1 MKLVMENKNIIEVD
15 EQSFVEKVIDAS
27 ENSLVLVDFWA
38 PWCGPCKQLTPILTE
53 IADENKERFILA
65 KINIDEN
72 QQIAAQLRIQS
83 IPTVFAF
90 SNKKILDAF
99 QGVLPKQKIIE
110 FIEKNLGSSLVEDN
124 SKDLDEIN
132 KLIKNEEFEKAIGVL
147 DEFLIEKSD
156 NVEAL
161 SMYIECLSNLSR
173 FEEAENFINS
183 LSDEIKKESKLM
195 SSISILELNKK
206 NETSASTLEQLNAN
220 HSKDPENI
228 DIIIEIA
235 EKYFAEKKFDSAF
248 DFLIKKYPIFKNNKQ
263 KKIKE
268 SLVNFFN
275 LLGNNNEYT
284 KKYRKIFSSI
294 MFS

>member
-124 SKDLDEIN
+124 SKDLDEIK

-220 HSKDPENI
+220 HSKDPWI
-228 DIIIEIA
+228 TRSTSPDPRLTSVPITTTTSRQQQQGGL
-235 EKYFAEKKFDSAF
+235 KY
-248 DFLIKKYPIFKNNKQ
+248 
-263 KKIKE
+263 
-268 SLVNFFN
+268 
-275 LLGNNNEYT
+275 
-284 KKYRKIFSSI
+284 SI
-294 MFS
+294 

>member
-99 QGVLPKQKIIE
+99 QGVLPKQKI
-110 FIEKNLGSSLVEDN
+110 
-124 SKDLDEIN
+124 
-132 KLIKNEEFEKAIGVL
+132 
-147 DEFLIEKSD
+147 
-156 NVEAL
+156 
-161 SMYIECLSNLSR
+161 YR
-173 FEEAENFINS
+173 
-183 LSDEIKKESKLM
+183 
-195 SSISILELNKK
+195 
-206 NETSASTLEQLNAN
+206 
-220 HSKDPENI
+220 
-228 DIIIEIA
+228 
-235 EKYFAEKKFDSAF
+235 KKFR
-248 DFLIKKYPIFKNNKQ
+248 IK
-263 KKIKE
+263 
-268 SLVNFFN
+268 
-275 LLGNNNEYT
+275 
-284 KKYRKIFSSI
+284 FSRR
-294 MFS
+294 

>member
-1 MKLVMENKNIIEVD
+1 
-15 EQSFVEKVIDAS
+15 
-27 ENSLVLVDFWA
+27 
-38 PWCGPCKQLTPILTE
+38 
-53 IADENKERFILA
+53 
-65 KINIDEN
+65 
-72 QQIAAQLRIQS
+72 
-83 IPTVFAF
+83 
-90 SNKKILDAF
+90 
-99 QGVLPKQKIIE
+99 IIE

>member
-124 SKDLDEIN
+124 SKDLDEIK
-132 KLIKNEEFEKAIGVL
+132 KLIKNE
-147 DEFLIEKSD
+147 
-156 NVEAL
+156 
-161 SMYIECLSNLSR
+161 
-173 FEEAENFINS
+173 
-183 LSDEIKKESKLM
+183 
-195 SSISILELNKK
+195 
-206 NETSASTLEQLNAN
+206 
-220 HSKDPENI
+220 
-228 DIIIEIA
+228 
-235 EKYFAEKKFDSAF
+235 
-248 DFLIKKYPIFKNNKQ
+248 
-263 KKIKE
+263 
-268 SLVNFFN
+268 
-275 LLGNNNEYT
+275 
-284 KKYRKIFSSI
+284 
-294 MFS
+294 